1 MDLILET
8 GGSLMAVAA
17 VQKKTFR
24 YVSDGKS
31 YRNVLHAGVGILVL
45 CGVAFGLLQ
54 ASRSSIFL
62 LRGVRVESLS
72 PAYPL
77 SKEEVLGMV
86 QAPVG
91 KATLFQLDLG
101 PMEARLLRHP
111 WVKGVVIG
119 KQFPGTLSFKII
131 ERVPVALLSESQGRV
146 LYLEQD
152 GSTFEDR
159 AMVYP
164 VDLPILTGFSAQELP
179 RLKELNRF
187 MSAWFSAE
195 RLPGLKL
202 SSLSYD
208 EKQGLK
214 AMVLYP
220 MKNQKWM
227 RTVIE
232 LGLNL
237 EEADSVSPGHLKQ
250 VLDYLSTHSQPASK
264 IWLGDGK
271 KIVVKFSRGP

>member
-1 MDLILET
+1 
-8 GGSLMAVAA
+8 
-17 VQKKTFR
+17 
-24 YVSDGKS
+24 
-31 YRNVLHAGVGILVL
+31 
-45 CGVAFGLLQ
+45 
-54 ASRSSIFL
+54 
-62 LRGVRVESLS
+62 
-72 PAYPL
+72 
-77 SKEEVLGMV
+77 
-86 QAPVG
+86 
-91 KATLFQLDLG
+91 
-101 PMEARLLRHP
+101 MEARLLRHP

>member
-1 MDLILET
+1 M
-8 GGSLMAVAA
+8 SVATF
-17 VQKKTFR
+17 QKKTFR
-24 YVSDGKS
+24 YVSDGLP
-31 YRNVLHAGVGILVL
+31 YRNILHGVLGVLVL
-45 CGVAFGLLQ
+45 LALGFGVLQ
-54 ASRSSIFL
+54 ASRSSIFQ
-62 LRGVRVESLS
+62 LRAVRVEPFS
-72 PAYPL
+72 PGYPL
-77 SKEEVLGMV
+77 TKELVLDMAK
-86 QAPVG
+86 APVG
-91 KATLFQLDLG
+91 RVSLFQMDLG
-101 PMEARLLRHP
+101 PMEARITRHP
-111 WVKGVVIG
+111 WVKGVIIG

-131 ERVPVALLSESQGRV
+131 ERVPVALLSESNGRV

-152 GSTFEDR
+152 GSTFEDK

-164 VDLPILTGFSAQELP
+164 VDLPILTGFSAQEIST
-179 RLKELNRF
+179 LKSLNRF
-187 MSAWFSAE
+187 METWFSPE

-220 MKNQKWM
+220 MKNQRLM

-237 EEADSVSPGHLKQ
+237 EEANGVSSTHLKQ
-250 VLDYLSTHSQPASK
+250 VFDYLSARSQPASK

>member
-1 MDLILET
+1 M
-8 GGSLMAVAA
+8 SVAA
-17 VQKKTFR
+17 FQKKTFR

-31 YRNVLHAGVGILVL
+31 YRNLLHAGIAGLVL
-45 CGVAFGLLQ
+45 LAMGFGVLQ

-62 LRGVRVESLS
+62 LKAVKVESLS
-72 PAYPL
+72 PGYPITRDA
-77 SKEEVLGMV
+77 VLEMAK
-86 QAPVG
+86 APIGRVS
-91 KATLFQLDLG
+91 LFHLDLE
-101 PMEARLLRHP
+101 PMENRLTRNP

-119 KQFPGTLSFKII
+119 KQFPGTLSLKII
-131 ERVPVALLSESQGRV
+131 ERTPVALLSESTGRI
-146 LYLEQD
+146 LYLEED

-164 VDLPILTGFSAQELP
+164 ADLPILTGFPAADLP
-179 RLKELNRF
+179 TLKALNQF
-187 MSAWFSAE
+187 MRTWFSAE
-195 RLPGLKL
+195 RLPGLRL

-208 EKQGLK
+208 EKSGLK

-220 MKNQKWM
+220 MKNQKLM

-237 EEADSVSPGHLKQ
+237 DEANGVSSAHLRQ
-250 VLDYLSTHSQPASK
+250 VFDYLSNRSQPASK